1 MDKKSTAAKPA
12 NAAPE
17 EKKSLT
23 DKINEFFTKNRTAI
37 IAAVGAILAV
47 IVIIGAYTL
56 ISNSVAENSSR
67 AMELA
72 RTKLEQW
79 GQESDETKKTEL
91 ESAITADLDAIIK
104 KWPRTFAAQHAL
116 FTKAGI
122 ATANKK
128 WEDAEKFALEAANK
142 LPKTYLAP
150 IALEA
155 AAVAAEEQ
163 GKADKALEYYQK
175 YVKTYVSDTPG
186 LAHAY
191 FSLGRLAEASSNW
204 KDAIANYEKLT
215 ADFAASDW
223 AKLAKDRLIYLKAQG
238 LDK

>member
-12 NAAPE
+12 TAAQE
-17 EKKSLT
+17 EKSLT
-23 DKINEFFTKNRTAI
+23 EKINDFFTKNKNTI
-37 IAAVGAILAV
+37 MMIAGAILAV
-47 IVIIGAYTL
+47 IVILGAYTL

-79 GQESDETKKTEL
+79 GKESDTVKKAEL
-91 ESAITADLDAIIK
+91 ETAVTAGLDSIVK
-104 KWPRTFAAQHAL
+104 KWPRTFAAQQAL

-122 ATANKK
+122 AAANKK
-128 WEDAEKFALEAANK
+128 WEDAEKLALDAADK

-150 IALEA
+150 IALET

-163 GKADKALEYYQK
+163 GKAEKALEYYQK
-175 YVKTYVSDTPG
+175 YVKTYTNDTPG

-204 KDAIANYEKLT
+204 KEAIANYEKLT
-215 ADFAASDW
+215 SDFSTSDW
-223 AKLAKDRLIYLKAQG
+223 SKLAKDRLIYLKAQG